1 MLIGLLAPSAFA
13 DGRFESIQV
22 GFDSIGRVGMALPI
36 RVRAAELPP
45 STEVTVFVE
54 SLDPAGNLFHDVA
67 ASGVTDAEGNLDLS
81 GVFRAGR
88 LEGELTCII
97 TERDS
102 DTTLCQTAIAHRP
115 RVGRSLSAAD
125 SSTTEAGLQLL
136 KQDAFCVLTVGQL
149 EALQLVEEKSR
160 IDLKP
165 EESPTFQTLTVTSNA
180 ELPSDRRAYASVD
193 ALILQ
198 SDFTLEAQQLDAL
211 RRWVLAGGELLISAG
226 KNSPQLADS
235 LLGQWLDTEFDFDA
249 EPRRVRSQTLA
260 SFQSYVPGAR
270 VLTTLGTSVSL
281 LRINS
286 PEVRVVLPSI
296 DGPLIARR
304 AVGAGLVTVVS
315 ADLTQRPLSSWNSLP
330 QLYEMLLLGKFID
343 GASAKSA
350 RGSRIS
356 SSGVNDLGTQLLAAG
371 DAVLPQ
377 NRRSTWVVIALLA
390 AWIVVAGPFDYI
402 IVTRILRRPHLT
414 WLTFPTIV
422 AAGCLVVWA
431 VRPAAHQSD
440 QARQIQLVDLM
451 ESQGRLTQRS
461 RVWSS
466 VATSSTQRAELA
478 VNHASL
484 LTQQPDYRTT
494 ELSWSGRAENVYGGM
509 YREGGAG
516 LGRLRYFRQV
526 DPDSEVEA
534 LTLVPLQVGSSAS
547 LFAEEFTQF
556 ESNPV
561 FQSSFR
567 VAGAGLL
574 EGDFQHS
581 LPLPLEHWVVFH
593 GNRVYRPG
601 RDATSDDTRIA
612 PGTTWN
618 RRTSRVR
625 ASDLRSFLNGV
636 RIVRSAEGEITTEQ
650 GQSVSSPYSTLGRD
664 PSDILLMASLYEAAG
679 GFGYV
684 GLQNS
689 QLRQDDLTD
698 QIRLNYALVMGTVSA
713 PLATLNLDGSPVQ
726 NSNTTSIV
734 RFIVPVRL
742 QAPDPSANSDRRE

>member
-1 MLIGLLAPSAFA
+1 
-13 DGRFESIQV
+13 
-22 GFDSIGRVGMALPI
+22 
-36 RVRAAELPP
+36 
-45 STEVTVFVE
+45 
-54 SLDPAGNLFHDVA
+54 
-67 ASGVTDAEGNLDLS
+67 
-81 GVFRAGR
+81 
-88 LEGELTCII
+88 
-97 TERDS
+97 
-102 DTTLCQTAIAHRP
+102 
-115 RVGRSLSAAD
+115 
-125 SSTTEAGLQLL
+125 
-136 KQDAFCVLTVGQL
+136 
-149 EALQLVEEKSR
+149 
-160 IDLKP
+160 
-165 EESPTFQTLTVTSNA
+165 
-180 ELPSDRRAYASVD
+180 
-193 ALILQ
+193 
-198 SDFTLEAQQLDAL
+198 
-211 RRWVLAGGELLISAG
+211 
-226 KNSPQLADS
+226 
-235 LLGQWLDTEFDFDA
+235 
-249 EPRRVRSQTLA
+249 
-260 SFQSYVPGAR
+260 
-270 VLTTLGTSVSL
+270 
-281 LRINS
+281 
-286 PEVRVVLPSI
+286 
-296 DGPLIARR
+296 
-304 AVGAGLVTVVS
+304 
-315 ADLTQRPLSSWNSLP
+315 
-330 QLYEMLLLGKFID
+330 
-343 GASAKSA
+343 
-350 RGSRIS
+350 
-356 SSGVNDLGTQLLAAG
+356 
-371 DAVLPQ
+371 
-377 NRRSTWVVIALLA
+377 
-390 AWIVVAGPFDYI
+390 
-402 IVTRILRRPHLT
+402 VTRILRRPHLT

-478 VNHASL
+478 VNHESL
-484 LTQQPDYRTT
+484 LSQQPVYQTT
-494 ELSWSGRAENVYGGM
+494 ELCWSGRAENVYGGM

-526 DPDSEVEA
+526 DPDSDVEA
-534 LTLVPLQVGSSAS
+534 LSLVPLQVGSSAS
-547 LFAEEFTQF
+547 LFAEEFAQF

-581 LPLPLEHWVVFH
+581 LPHPLENWVVFH

-601 RDATSDDTRIA
+601 RNATADDMRIA
-612 PGTTWN
+612 PGVTWN

-636 RIVRSAEGEITTEQ
+636 RIVRSEEGKITTEQ
-650 GQSVSSPYSTLGRD
+650 GQSVTSPYSTLGRD
-664 PSDILLMASLYEAAG
+664 PSDILLMASLYEASG